1 MEQCCVCKASS
12 SDIAFQ
18 TPAVSIVGDH
28 VTGTETLS
36 ICRSCAQK
44 LYDNA
49 IEAINEPKEEHN
61 GVFAICELVLLVGGV
76 LLAIFVKAVFWKIVG
91 GALAALGLY
100 LLAQLGRK
108 LSDTSWM
115 SNGGN
120 ERKTLTDGEIQTLFC
135 LACKSYGCKGPMHV
149 VPREY
154 FDDAYTAERLK
165 KELSISLEAARELR
179 GILDRSK

>member
-76 LLAIFVKAVFWKIVG
+76 LLAIFVKAVFVFGGELGICPAAPRTAPPPARGTKIDP
-91 GALAALGLY
+91 LDQFCRLRAAVPF
-100 LLAQLGRK
+100 Q
-108 LSDTSWM
+108 SP
-115 SNGGN
+115 
-120 ERKTLTDGEIQTLFC
+120 TLFSIRNTKTAHSQGGFRIWRRVRD
-135 LACKSYGCKGPMHV
+135 LNPSYGSP
-149 VPREY
+149 
-154 FDDAYTAERLK
+154 
-165 KELSISLEAARELR
+165 
-179 GILDRSK
+179 